1 MRRLITAA
9 AFAITSL
16 ALQPAA
22 QAAEDAFPNITDPK
36 QVVESLDVDV
46 LAEIVTQIG
55 GGDVR
60 KHTDQ
65 KQKGVSFLD
74 GQTPHNLVLTFCD
87 IEPGKC
93 FGVLMLVVVDN
104 SKLNFT
110 LDTLNQGNKD
120 SAFLTFYREENSKF
134 LVGRVDI
141 VEGGITQAEPVQLG
155 DEIAE
160 QHQLPRGARVGG
172 GVLARLRVVAD
183 VAEEA
188 LEDRT
193 RHPAHDASAD
203 RHSVRRAR
211 IGASPAARVAGTT
224 LATSAANPSAPA
236 ATPSATGSQ

>member
-141 VEGGITQAEPVQLG
+141 VEGGITRRNLGVKIGMFAIEFRETMKRLSSQLSAALPG
-155 DEIAE
+155 GFQRASYGHRQPIRALRVPPSVAARMAQQLE
-160 QHQLPRGARVGG
+160 QDYKHLLPR
-172 GVLARLRVVAD
+172 
-183 VAEEA
+183 
-188 LEDRT
+188 
-193 RHPAHDASAD
+193 
-203 RHSVRRAR
+203 RRR
-211 IGASPAARVAGTT
+211 
-224 LATSAANPSAPA
+224 
-236 ATPSATGSQ
+236 